1 MHNGRWAEEPFL
13 ASIGLLSDGGVE
25 TDDGSHRNDPASVL
39 GDLFADNAS
48 DFGVIVFVVRCG
60 LQLAFASNLW
70 GVGTRSAI
78 RPGAG
83 KSVV

>member
-1 MHNGRWAEEPFL
+1 MYDGRRAEEPFL

-25 TDDGSHRNDPASVL
+25 ADDGSHRDNPATVL

-48 DFGVIVFVVRCG
+48 DFCVIVFIVRCW
-60 LQLAFASNLW
+60 LQLAFTSNLW

-83 KSVV
+83 KSAV